1 MFDAV
6 GRPRPGSPAAHA
18 RRVYKAINYRHE
30 TVEAC
35 KVVFLTHETTDAAR
49 RALDKEMRVQALLKH
64 ANVIAL
70 IAKLVIEPG
79 ADARYISG
87 GYMLMEFARG
97 GDLFDKIGAP
107 LRARLWNRA

>member
-6 GRPRPGSPAAHA
+6 GRPRPGSPAAC
-18 RRVYKAINYRHE
+18 RVYKAINYRHE